1 MNYAPKVTKTIS
13 YQTYR
18 SKLMGQLSFHITSEM
33 WTAWS
38 HFRPSRF
45 WADLWFDLKTWKS
58 TAMTNS
64 SYMMGHMPSENPWL
78 VWVKRAKR
86 SDGLHL
92 IYICKNILTQLI
104 KNMFAGKY
112 QLRQDRRQRGSKR
125 SHIFSNQLCHIEIY
139 HRFLGHRWKWLQDGY
154 HGFQGCYST
163 RLFQKLSVFKHQYLH

>member
-18 SKLMGQLSFHITSEM
+18 SKLMGQSSFHITSGM
-33 WTAWS
+33 WIAWS

-78 VWVKRAKR
+78 VQINLDLRILLNIVNIVHLGFKKLWFKKESFGQIYDSICRPAMTNSSYMMEHMP
-86 SDGLHL
+86 SDNPWLVQINL
-92 IYICKNILTQLI
+92 D
-104 KNMFAGKY
+104 
-112 QLRQDRRQRGSKR
+112 LRNCDLRKKIS
-125 SHIFSNQLCHIEIY
+125 I
-139 HRFLGHRWKWLQDGY
+139 
-154 HGFQGCYST
+154 
-163 RLFQKLSVFKHQYLH
+163 